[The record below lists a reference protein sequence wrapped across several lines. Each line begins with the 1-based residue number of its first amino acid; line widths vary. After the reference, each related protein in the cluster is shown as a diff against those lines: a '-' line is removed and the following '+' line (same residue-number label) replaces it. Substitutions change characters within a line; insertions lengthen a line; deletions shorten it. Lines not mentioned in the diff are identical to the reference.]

1 MELLVVRAAP
11 GSPMMLLGSILG
23 SLYIGD
29 GAGEALGVGVAAGG
43 TLGEGAA
50 RGGILGDGGVIGS
63 TLQGTRGSVAAEA
76 VRGDPGEG
84 VAVVD
89 AGGMV

>member
-1 MELLVVRAAP
+1 MVRAAP

-29 GAGEALGVGVAAGG
+29 GAEEALGGGVADGG
-43 TLGEGAA
+43 TLGEGTA
-50 RGGILGDGGVIGS
+50 RGGTLGDGGVIGS
-63 TLQGTRGSVAAEA
+63 TLGGMRGSVAAEA

-89 AGGMV
+89 AGEMV

>member
-1 MELLVVRAAP
+1 MLWVAP
-11 GSPMMLLGSILG
+11 GYPMMLLGSILG

-29 GAGEALGVGVAAGG
+29 GAGEALTGGVAAGG
-43 TLGEGAA
+43 SLAEGVA
-50 RGGILGDGGVIGS
+50 RGITLGDGGANGS
-63 TLQGTRGSVAAEA
+63 TRGGMRGNVAAEA